1 MGAGTK
7 EVATIEAL
15 PDKVKSL
22 TRAAGTLS
30 FHITHIFPL
39 KNMFCIFHR
48 SC

>member
-22 TRAAGTLS
+22 KRAVGTCLTLS
-30 FHITHIFPL
+30 FHITHMI
-39 KNMFCIFHR
+39 K
-48 SC
+48 